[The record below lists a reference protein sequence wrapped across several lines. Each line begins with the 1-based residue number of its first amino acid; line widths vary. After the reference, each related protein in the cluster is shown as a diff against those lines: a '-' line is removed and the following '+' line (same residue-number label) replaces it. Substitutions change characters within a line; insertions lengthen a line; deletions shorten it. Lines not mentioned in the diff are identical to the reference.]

1 MKKIALFLSIAAA
14 LSGCCNRNSGIS
26 FQKSDSIDGLAR
38 LTSSIELVPLESDST
53 HLLGAEPELFLFGK
67 DYITADK
74 MNCRI
79 YRYSS
84 DGRFLNSIGA
94 KGNGPGEYAN
104 IADVQITGDSVFVFS
119 GQGKMAEYD
128 PEGTLISSSDTL
140 DSGMQSYIAENGILT
155 YYGYGSG
162 KDYRMSYKKDS
173 LFKKFLDT
181 EAKVL
186 NFSPGSPVFSKTSD
200 GDVAILDSY
209 NPVIYKFKSGTIE
222 PYLKFDFGKY
232 AIQEA
237 FFKYDDAFKA
247 MQFLLS
253 TDFAIMNRYFENTEY
268 KFAEITTQSKDNTE
282 FSYGLAKNDSWK
294 WFYAGKA
301 GKDPLATSFRT
312 IDDHN
317 TLFCIIDPAL
327 ADKIPDALMK
337 KVSNPDIIKNIK
349 KDDNYIIAKIHLL

>member
-1 MKKIALFLSIAAA
+1 
-14 LSGCCNRNSGIS
+14 
-26 FQKSDSIDGLAR
+26 
-38 LTSSIELVPLESDST
+38 VPLESDNT
-53 HLLGAEPELFLFGK
+53 HLLEADPDLFLLGK
-67 DYITADK
+67 DYITVDIT
-74 MNCRI
+74 NHRI

-84 DGRFLNSIGA
+84 DGKFLNSIGA

-104 IADVQITGDSVFVFS
+104 IADVQITGDTVFVFS

-128 PEGTLISSSDTL
+128 PEGTLISSSDIQNSEGL
-140 DSGMQSYIAENGILT
+140 QSYIVENGILT
-155 YYGYGSG
+155 YYGYGIV
-162 KDYRMSYKKDS
+162 KDYRMIYRKDGIS
-173 LFKKFLDT
+173 KKFLDND
-181 EAKVL
+181 AKIMHFISFL
-186 NFSPGSPVFSKTSD
+186 PIFSKTSD
-200 GDVAILDSY
+200 GGVAILDSY
-209 NPVIYKFKSGTIE
+209 NPVIYKFKSGKIK

-237 FFKYDDAFKA
+237 FFKYDDDSKA

-253 TDFAIMNRYFENTEY
+253 TDFALMNRYFENAEY

-301 GKDPLATSFRT
+301 GKDPFATSFKT

-327 ADKIPDALMK
+327 ADKIPPALMK